1 MSIHS
6 TFFTHTF
13 YFAHWGS
20 TPREGQI
27 ININDMELTLTTTD
41 INIMD
46 VFKKSRERRRI
57 DYLRVECKRVF
68 DGMVHKC
75 CGITRNN
82 PQITYVIHRSV
93 LGYPRVEVEP
103 KRLNDVTLHESDNCV
118 IVQDGYAYEL
128 TKRVE

>member
-1 MSIHS
+1 MPI
-6 TFFTHTF
+6 
-13 YFAHWGS
+13 GVRL
-20 TPREGQI
+20 PGREQE
-27 ININDMELTLTTTD
+27 ININAMELTLTTNVNKTD
-41 INIMD
+41 IMD

-57 DYLRVECKRVF
+57 DYLRAECKRVF

>member
-1 MSIHS
+1 
-6 TFFTHTF
+6 
-13 YFAHWGS
+13 
-20 TPREGQI
+20 
-27 ININDMELTLTTTD
+27 MELTLTTTD

-57 DYLRVECKRVF
+57 DYLRAECKRVF
-68 DGMVHKC
+68 NGMVHKC

-128 TKRVE
+128 TRRVE

>member
-1 MSIHS
+1 MSEH
-6 TFFTHTF
+6 TFFITLFFTLPI
-13 YFAHWGS
+13 GVRL
-20 TPREGQI
+20 PGREQE

-46 VFKKSRERRRI
+46 MFKKSRERRRI
-57 DYLRVECKRVF
+57 DYLRAECKRVF
-68 DGMVHKC
+68 NGMVHKC

>member
-13 YFAHWGS
+13 YFAHRGS

-27 ININDMELTLTTTD
+27 ININDIELTLTTTD

-57 DYLRVECKRVF
+57 DYLRADCKRVF
-68 DGMVHKC
+68 NGMVHKC

-82 PQITYVIHRSV
+82 SQITYVIHRSV